1 MFLVSFQSSKL
12 ISEIMKTLILFLSLI
27 VLLSCNTIDNTPID
41 TDTVPVA
48 IIDNLV
54 IADSTQL
61 TSYYLLKDD
70 NYDYYFSPNKHIVKK
85 YVSENVVFQM
95 NLLGAILFILMAIVL
110 YLLATKHSYKRS
122 NRLLTDVNREL
133 FSKYRDIMYRKRP
146 SISLDKCDKYVT
158 KVLTDNE
165 LEAKPE
171 VLDKIRRMLKDIDDV
186 NQNFASKLDLEFED
200 HINDI
205 LNSGKD
211 KDKTKDI

>member
-1 MFLVSFQSSKL
+1 
-12 ISEIMKTLILFLSLI
+12 MKTLILFLSLI

-61 TSYYLLKDD
+61 TSYYLLKD
-70 NYDYYFSPNKHIVKK
+70 NRYDYYFSPNKHIVKK
-85 YVSENVVFQM
+85 YVSENVTFQM

-122 NRLLTDVNREL
+122 NRLLTGINKEL
-133 FSKYRDIMYRKRP
+133 FGRYLKLITTKPPTP
-146 SISLDKCDKYVT
+146 SMTKCSAYIKQVFKDNNIEADNTV
-158 KVLTDNE
+158 VLAI
-165 LEAKPE
+165 LK
-171 VLDKIRRMLKDIDDV
+171 MLKDIDDV
-186 NQNFASKLDLEFED
+186 IQNFASKLDLEFED

-205 LNSGKD
+205 LNSGRD